1 MGYPDL
7 ISVLVR
13 NLVDNAARYSPVGGS
28 VCVDVAQA
36 GNGARIRVTDEG
48 PGIAPQEREKIGQRF
63 YRILGTG
70 QSGSGLGLSIVRR
83 IVEMHAA
90 QLRFEEGG
98 NRRGLR
104 VVVEFRTRGP
114 AASART
120 GRA

>member
-1 MGYPDL
+1 MAWRPAAFKG
-7 ISVLVR
+7 SVAYGEGELTPR
-13 NLVDNAARYSPVGGS
+13 GSAARYSPVGGS

-48 PGIAPQEREKIGQRF
+48 PGIAPEEREKIGQRF

-90 QLRFEEGG
+90 QLRFEEGE

-104 VVVEFRTRGP
+104 GVVEFPIRR
-114 AASART
+114 R
-120 GRA
+120 